1 MPNAKLANYLHL
13 HFIVFIWGFTAVLGA
28 LISIDAI
35 PLVWY
40 RMAIAWGLIFLYI
53 KIKKIPIRF
62 SKLTLMGFSLA
73 GLIIA
78 MHWITFFAAIKV
90 SNVSV
95 TLAVLSTGAFF
106 TSLLEPIFYNRKVI
120 WYEVL
125 FGILVILGP
134 YVIFNSSL
142 QMEATTE
149 GSATNYA
156 LGILLALTSAFLSAL
171 FSVINSKY
179 AVKYQASA
187 ISFWELL
194 FGTLCI
200 TIYFLINGNFDKEFF
215 SVSKSDW
222 LYLFIL
228 ASACTAYAF
237 IASVHVMRWIKP
249 YTVMLTINMEPIYG
263 IILAVLI
270 LGDSE
275 NMSPQFYYGA
285 LLILTTV
292 IVNGMIKTR
301 GKRKR
306 LKEFNN

>member
-1 MPNAKLANYLHL
+1 MSQNDKLLNYLHL

-28 LISIDAI
+28 LISLDAT

-40 RMAIAWGLIFLYI
+40 RMLIAWVLIYLFVI
-53 KIKKIPIRF
+53 WRKINLKFRTI
-62 SKLTLMGFSLA
+62 TLLGFALA

-78 MHWITFFAAIKV
+78 LHWITFFAAIKA

-125 FGILVILGP
+125 FGIV
-134 YVIFNSSL
+134 VIFGL
-142 QMEATTE
+142 YLIFDVETHFLT
-149 GSATNYA
+149 
-156 LGILLALTSAFLSAL
+156 GILLALSSAFLSAL
-171 FSVINSKY
+171 FSVINGKF
-179 AVKYQASA
+179 AVKYPATA

-194 FGTLCI
+194 FGTAAI
-200 TIYFLINGNFDKEFF
+200 SIFFLFTNSFNIEFF
-215 SVSKSDW
+215 TVSKSDW

-237 IASVHVMRWIKP
+237 IASVHVMKWIKP

-263 IILAVLI
+263 IILALLV
-270 LGDSE
+270 LGDTE
-275 NMSPQFYYGA
+275 YMSSQFYYGA
-285 LLILTTV
+285 LIILATV
-292 IVNGMIKTR
+292 IINGIIKTR
-301 GKRKR
+301 TRTKSDASS
-306 LKEFNN
+306 NH